1 MVYRIE
7 IPKLLPKI
15 THAFAFCGCLRSG
28 ESFNFHD
35 IYRYYDVY
43 EVLLL
48 LLLFVGVDA
57 VDGTRALWGVVMST
71 EEKVMD
77 YDVISIH
84 RIGTVVCFKF
94 LFSRVGWL

>member
-1 MVYRIE
+1 M
-7 IPKLLPKI
+7 
-15 THAFAFCGCLRSG
+15 
-28 ESFNFHD
+28 
-35 IYRYYDVY
+35 Y